1 MGLSFKYRRLTD
13 LKPYLAANL
22 LVKTLEI
29 KIKSNMLKKEL
40 CQLSV
45 RMFDI

>member
-13 LKPYLAANL
+13 LKPYLAANR

-29 KIKSNMLKKEL
+29 KIKSNTDAQEGGLPVK
-40 CQLSV
+40 CQDV
-45 RMFDI
+45 